1 MILEGKFQDHNV
13 AGNGIMDELCREL
26 EKVWDSNPVKLCIK
40 IKIVHKYVHTLAN
53 NIWII
58 EKFVFRMSFFW
69 LHIKYL

>member
-1 MILEGKFQDHNV
+1 MILEGNFQDHHV
-13 AGNGIMDELCREL
+13 AENGIMDELCREL
-26 EKVWDSNPVKLCIK
+26 EKVWDSNPVKLC